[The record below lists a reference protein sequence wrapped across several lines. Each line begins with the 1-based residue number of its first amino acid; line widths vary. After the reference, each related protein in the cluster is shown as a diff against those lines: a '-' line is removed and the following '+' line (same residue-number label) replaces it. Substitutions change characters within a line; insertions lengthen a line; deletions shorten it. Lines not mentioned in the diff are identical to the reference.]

1 VQLGELA
8 DPRVTWR
15 GMQVCHV
22 GVGGEGTGQRVL
34 AAARAK

>member
-1 VQLGELA
+1 
-8 DPRVTWR
+8 
-15 GMQVCHV
+15 MQIRHV